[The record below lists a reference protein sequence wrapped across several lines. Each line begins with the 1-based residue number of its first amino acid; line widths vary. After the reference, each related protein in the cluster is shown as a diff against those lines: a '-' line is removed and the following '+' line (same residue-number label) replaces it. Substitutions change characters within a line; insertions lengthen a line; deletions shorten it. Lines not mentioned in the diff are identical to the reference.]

1 MLSREAL
8 GEPGPCRGE
17 VGAVS
22 PKKTLPYPGCSR
34 MEVLDIRV
42 GKREAA

>member
-8 GEPGPCRGE
+8 GEPGPCRRE

-22 PKKTLPYPGCSR
+22 PKEMLPYPGCSR
-34 MEVLDIRV
+34 MEVLDIWV
-42 GKREAA
+42 GKWKAA